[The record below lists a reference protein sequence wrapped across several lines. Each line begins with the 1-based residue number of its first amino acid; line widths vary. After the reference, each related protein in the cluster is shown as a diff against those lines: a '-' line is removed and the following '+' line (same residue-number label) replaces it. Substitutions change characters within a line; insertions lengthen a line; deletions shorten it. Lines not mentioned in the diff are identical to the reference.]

1 MADISTHLQSAETVI
16 AVVGATDTPW
26 KYGGKIY
33 CDLKA
38 KGFKVWAVNPNRS
51 SVDGDPTYPDL
62 ASVPG
67 DIDIVDVVVPPEIGE
82 RIVADAA
89 ELGLSHVWFQPG
101 AESRSVIELAEEAG
115 LDVIHHQ
122 CIMVQAGR
130 VG

>member
-1 MADISTHLQSAETVI
+1 MAELTDHLESADTVI

-38 KGFKVWAVNPNRS
+38 KGFQVRAVNPNRD
-51 SVDGDPTYPDL
+51 SVDGDPTFPDL
-62 ASVPG
+62 AAVPD
-67 DIDIVDVVVPPEIGE
+67 DIDIVDVVVPPDVGE

-89 ELGLSHVWFQPG
+89 ALGLTHIWFQPG
-101 AESRSVIELAEEAG
+101 AESQRVIEQAKAAG

-122 CIMVQAGR
+122 CIMVRAGR

>member
-1 MADISTHLQSAETVI
+1 MPDIGEHLHRSDTVI

-38 KGFKVWAVNPNRS
+38 KGFQVRAVNPNRD

-62 ASVPG
+62 AAVP
-67 DIDIVDVVVPPEIGE
+67 DEIDIVDLVVPAEIGAQ
-82 RIVADAA
+82 IVADAA
-89 ELGLSHVWFQPG
+89 ELGLTHIWFQPG
-101 AESRSVIELAEEAG
+101 AESPEVIEQAEAAG

-122 CIMVQAGR
+122 CIMVRAGR

>member
-1 MADISTHLQSAETVI
+1 MADITEHLESPDTVI

-38 KGFKVWAVNPNRS
+38 KGFQVRAVNPNRD

-62 ASVPG
+62 ASVP
-67 DIDIVDVVVPPEIGE
+67 DRIDIIDVVVPPEVGE

-89 ELGLSHVWFQPG
+89 ELGLTHIWFQPG
-101 AESRSVIELAEEAG
+101 AESSRVVEQAKRAG
-115 LDVIHHQ
+115 LEVIHHQ

>member
-1 MADISTHLQSAETVI
+1 MAEIAEHLERADTVI

-33 CDLKA
+33 RDLKA
-38 KGFKVWAVNPNRS
+38 KGFQVRAVNPNRDT
-51 SVDGDPTYPDL
+51 VDGDPTYPNL
-62 ASVPG
+62 AAVPG
-67 DIDIVDVVVPPEIGE
+67 EIDIVDVVVPPEIGE

-89 ELGLSHVWFQPG
+89 GIGLTHVWLQPG
-101 AESRSVIELAEEAG
+101 AESPQVIEQAEAAG

-122 CIMVQAGR
+122 CIMVRAGR

>member
-1 MADISTHLQSAETVI
+1 MAEIAQHLERADTVI

-33 CDLKA
+33 RDLKV
-38 KGFKVWAVNPNRS
+38 KGFRVRAVNPNRDT
-51 SVDGDPTYPDL
+51 VDGDPTYPNL
-62 ASVPG
+62 ASVPDG
-67 DIDIVDVVVPPEIGE
+67 IDIVDVVVPPDIGE

-89 ELGLSHVWFQPG
+89 ELGLPHIWFQPG
-101 AESRSVIELAEEAG
+101 AESKRLIELAETAG

-122 CIMVQAGR
+122 CIMVRAGR

>member
-1 MADISTHLQSAETVI
+1 MADITAHLESADTVI

-33 CDLKA
+33 CDLKV
-38 KGFKVWAVNPNRS
+38 KGFEVRAVNPNRG

-67 DIDIVDVVVPPEIGE
+67 RIDIVDLVVPPEVGE

-89 ELGLSHVWFQPG
+89 ELGLTHIWFQPG
-101 AESRSVIELAEEAG
+101 AESPEVIERAETAG

-122 CIMVQAGR
+122 CIMVRAGR

>member
-1 MADISTHLQSAETVI
+1 MPDISEHLRRSNTVI

-38 KGFKVWAVNPNRS
+38 KGFQVRAVNPNRD

-62 ASVPG
+62 AAVP
-67 DIDIVDVVVPPEIGE
+67 DEIDIVDLVVPPEIGE
-82 RIVADAA
+82 QIVADAA
-89 ELGLSHVWFQPG
+89 ELGLTHIWFQPG
-101 AESRSVIELAEEAG
+101 ADSLEVIEQAEAAG
-115 LDVIHHQ
+115 LDVVHHQ
-122 CIMVQAGR
+122 CIMVRAGR

>member
-1 MADISTHLQSAETVI
+1 MAEITEHLASAETVI

-38 KGFKVWAVNPNRS
+38 KGFRVRAVNPNRDT
-51 SVDGDPTYPDL
+51 VDGDPTYANLAAVPD
-62 ASVPG
+62 G
-67 DIDIVDVVVPPEIGE
+67 IDIVDVVVPPEVGE

-89 ELGLSHVWFQPG
+89 ALGLAHIWFQPG
-101 AESRSVIELAEEAG
+101 AESQRVIEQAEAAG

-122 CIMVQAGR
+122 CIMVRAGR

>member
-1 MADISTHLQSAETVI
+1 MTDVAAHLESADTVI

-38 KGFKVWAVNPNRS
+38 KGFQVRAVNPNRD
-51 SVDGDPTYPDL
+51 SVDGDPTYPNL
-62 ASVPG
+62 GAVPG
-67 DIDIVDVVVPPEIGE
+67 EIDIVDVVVPADVGE

-89 ELGLSHVWFQPG
+89 ELGLTHIWFQPG
-101 AESRSVIELAEEAG
+101 AESPRVIGLAEEAG